1 MPSPV
6 TIPRSGTQDRGS
18 RTWWGGMV
26 KERAANQSKTHLSL
40 AKQRRRSVR
49 GLFRR
54 IPGISPGKWQPPPW
68 QHHTAQYQLPS
79 TNYQLPTPNANRP
92 DRESLVRRQAHWAG
106 YTIIGCCCY
115 CHHFIIVVVSSS
127 AQVAA
132 MNVVVLFLSPRRLL
146 FAIVVAPELWS
157 KGTAK
162 AQSCS
167 QSQSHCRRGAQRS
180 RQASGGDRGIRR
192 PSDIDDCQ
200 TPSELLASFVAA
212 SVSCLVGLQIANRS
226 GIRWMRVKFMCF

>member
-1 MPSPV
+1 MGRWDGKGKGRQPIENTFV
-6 TIPRSGTQDRGS
+6 AGETATTISSWAVSANSRHFPRKMAT
-18 RTWWGGMV
+18 T
-26 KERAANQSKTHLSL
+26 SL
-40 AKQRRRSVR
+40 AAPHS
-49 GLFRR
+49 
-54 IPGISPGKWQPPPW
+54 
-68 QHHTAQYQLPS
+68 TLP
-79 TNYQLPTPNANRP
+79 TTIHQLPTPNANRP

-127 AQVAA
+127 AQDAA

-146 FAIVVAPELWS
+146 FAIVVAPELWP

-162 AQSCS
+162 AQSCSQS

-212 SVSCLVGLQIANRS
+212 SVSLVGLQIANRS
-226 GIRWMRVKFMCF
+226 GIRWIRINFMCFISLIGTINKS